1 MTITNSFKTA
11 RRTSTPLVVARTS
24 DAASVMSTLTA
35 EYTDAPIMQ
44 WDAAQGFSARTDA
57 GVVALNDLCGADPG
71 VLNPADAMHQ
81 LRNVAPSTIIFVL
94 NGHRV
99 WQDISTAQAIWN
111 LRDVFKSNGR
121 MLVLLVTPE
130 AKAPRELD
138 SDVIVIDD
146 PLPDDDQLAEIIN
159 AQHENADL
167 EKPEDDTLHR
177 AIDALKGISA
187 FVAEQ
192 ITAMCLTKNGLDLN
206 ELWERKRQSV
216 EQTPGATVF
225 RQRIM
230 FSDIG
235 GHDGLKRDLL
245 REVKSKR
252 PVKVVVIFDE
262 FEKSMAGATGDTSGV
277 SQDASKVVLTYMQDN
292 DVRGTILFG
301 HPGAGKTLV
310 AKAMGAEADCIVIMA
325 DMGAMKGSLVG
336 ESEAKIRQFFTMV
349 QSIAGDGGAFFV
361 ATCNSTAALTTE
373 MRRRFKTGF
382 YFVDLPDRQ
391 EKDAVWKIHMDKRGI
406 KAQQKP
412 DDTNWT
418 GAEIESCCEKADN
431 YSIALVDA
439 ATSIVSVA
447 QAQPELIRE
456 RRGEAHGRLLS
467 SSTGKTYEYDSG
479 VDEVTVIAVPVSGP
493 APKGSRKVTVN

>member
-1 MTITNSFKTA
+1 MTITKQFKTA
-11 RRTSTPLVVARTS
+11 RRTSTPLVVARTA

-35 EYTDAPIMQ
+35 EYNDAPIMQ

-57 GVVALNDLCGADPG
+57 GVVAMTDLCGADPG

-81 LRNVAPSTIIFVL
+81 LRNVAPNTITFVL
-94 NGHRV
+94 NGHRI

-111 LRDVFKSNGR
+111 LRDAFKHNGR

-138 SDVIVIDD
+138 NDIIVIDD
-146 PLPDDDQLAEIIN
+146 PLPDDDQLTEIVN
-159 AQHENADL
+159 AQHDNAEL
-167 EKPEDDTLHR
+167 EQPNTDVLRR
-177 AIDALKGISA
+177 AVDALKGISA

-192 ITAMCLTKNGLDLN
+192 ITAMCLAKDGLDLD
-206 ELWERKRQSV
+206 ELWERKRQTV

-225 RQRIM
+225 RPRIM
-230 FSDIG
+230 FSEIG
-235 GHDGLKRDLL
+235 GHEGLKRDLL
-245 REVKSKR
+245 REVNSKR

-262 FEKSMAGATGDTSGV
+262 FEKSMAGAAGDTSGV
-277 SQDASKVVLTYMQDN
+277 SQDASKVVLTFMQDH
-292 DVRGTILFG
+292 DVRGAILFG

-310 AKAMGAEADCIVIMA
+310 AKAMGAEADCIVILA

-336 ESEAKIRQFFTMV
+336 ESEAKIRQFFTMID
-349 QSIAGDGGAFFV
+349 SIAGDGGAFFV

-373 MRRRFKTGF
+373 MRRRFKSGF

-391 EKDAVWKIHMDKRGI
+391 EKDAVWRIHMDKRSI
-406 KAQQKP
+406 KSQPKP
-412 DDTNWT
+412 DDANWT

-431 YSIALVDA
+431 YDITLVEA

-467 SSTGKTYEYDSG
+467 SSTGRTYEYDGEIEIES
-479 VDEVTVIAVPVSGP
+479 VVVPVSVP